1 MLESYCKG
9 ELVSLKNYS
18 TKIPAAQTVNEI
30 EYILQHH
37 NATDIWKQYE
47 NGNIISL
54 NFAVNTEFG
63 KIPFKLPVN
72 VEAVVKLL
80 KDSKKEKKINLS
92 VNQVQDIEVA
102 RRIAWRIIK
111 DWIDAQMA
119 LVDIS
124 MVKLEQVFLPYAYDF
139 NKNQSLYD
147 SIKERKYA
155 GMLMEGNHDR
165 RT

>member
-1 MLESYCKG
+1 VLESYCKG
-9 ELVSLKNYS
+9 EVVALKNYS
-18 TKIPAAQTVNEI
+18 TKIPATQTVNEI
-30 EYILQHH
+30 EEIFQRH

-47 NGNIISL
+47 NGNIVSL

-72 VEAVVKLL
+72 VDAVVKLL
-80 KDSKKEKKINLS
+80 KDSKKEKKVNLS
-92 VNQVQDIEVA
+92 VKQVNDADVA

-139 NKNQSLYD
+139 HNNQSLYE

-155 GMLMEGNHDR
+155 GMLMESNEKVK
-165 RT
+165 

>member
-1 MLESYCKG
+1 MG
-9 ELVSLKNYS
+9 LKNYS
-18 TKIPAAQTVNEI
+18 THIPAAQTISEI
-30 EYILQHH
+30 EEILSRHKV
-37 NATDIWKQYE
+37 TDIWKQYDT

-54 NFAVNTEFG
+54 NFAVITEFG

-72 VEAVVKLL
+72 VEAVQQIL
-80 KDSKKEKKINLS
+80 KSEKKSKKINMSEQQLS
-92 VNQVQDIEVA
+92 DVQTSQKV
-102 RRIAWRIIK
+102 AWRIMK

-147 SIKERKYA
+147 VIKERKFA
-155 GMLMEGNHDR
+155 GMLMEAKEVK
-165 RT
+165 